1 MLPAQRVTTLFSG
14 FFRPRRS
21 SSRAA
26 AGTAPTIAE
35 AETPQAQ
42 VQLNKLAHRR
52 EGGANAAL
60 SFLPLSPTRL
70 SAILLIPLE
79 ERSNMSKQ
87 RILLVDDH
95 EVVRLGLKALLERH
109 PNFEVIGEAG
119 SAREAIELVGTLQP
133 SVVVMDIRLPGTSGI
148 EACEE
153 IVQRFPET
161 KVLMLTSYAEDEML
175 FSAIRA
181 GASGYILKQIGGEE
195 LMRALEAVGR
205 GEALLDPAVTQRVFQ
220 EVRKAVKEEEASAF
234 AHLSQQEKHVLLL
247 VSEGKTNREIAKAL
261 FLGEGTVRNYV
272 SSILSKLGVNN
283 RAEAAAYAVEHN
295 LKEYIQN

>member
-1 MLPAQRVTTLFSG
+1 MA
-14 FFRPRRS
+14 
-21 SSRAA
+21 
-26 AGTAPTIAE
+26 
-35 AETPQAQ
+35 
-42 VQLNKLAHRR
+42 
-52 EGGANAAL
+52 
-60 SFLPLSPTRL
+60 
-70 SAILLIPLE
+70 
-79 ERSNMSKQ
+79 KQ

-109 PNFEVIGEAG
+109 PSFEVIGEAG
-119 SAREAIELVGTLQP
+119 SARDAIEQVATLSP
-133 SVVVMDIRLPGTSGI
+133 SVVVMDIRLPGSSGI

-153 IVQRFPET
+153 IVHRFPDT
-161 KVLMLTSYAEDEML
+161 KVIMLTSYAEDEML

-181 GASGYILKQIGGEE
+181 GASGYILKQIASDD
-195 LMRALEAVGR
+195 LVRALEAVGR

-234 AHLSQQEKHVLLL
+234 SHLSQQEKHVLLL

-295 LKEYIQN
+295 LKDYIQP

>member
-1 MLPAQRVTTLFSG
+1 MA
-14 FFRPRRS
+14 
-21 SSRAA
+21 
-26 AGTAPTIAE
+26 
-35 AETPQAQ
+35 
-42 VQLNKLAHRR
+42 
-52 EGGANAAL
+52 
-60 SFLPLSPTRL
+60 
-70 SAILLIPLE
+70 
-79 ERSNMSKQ
+79 KQ

-95 EVVRLGLKALLERH
+95 EVVRLGLKSLLERH
-109 PNFEVIGEAG
+109 PHFDVVGEAG
-119 SAREAIELVGTLQP
+119 SAREAIDAVDDLRP
-133 SVVVMDIRLPGTSGI
+133 DVVVMDIRLPGQSGI

-153 IVQRFPET
+153 VVRRFPST
-161 KVLMLTSYAEDEML
+161 KVIMLTSYAEDEML

-181 GASGYILKQIGGEE
+181 GASGYVLKQIGGED
-195 LMRALEAVGR
+195 LVRALEAVSR

-295 LKEYIQN
+295 LKEYISM